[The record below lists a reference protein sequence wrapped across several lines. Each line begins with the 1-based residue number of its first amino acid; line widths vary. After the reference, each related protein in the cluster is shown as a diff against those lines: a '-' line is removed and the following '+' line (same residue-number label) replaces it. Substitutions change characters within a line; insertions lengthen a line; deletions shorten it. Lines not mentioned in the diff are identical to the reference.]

1 MALLKLIG
9 LCLAMFFGAYLCG
22 EIPLRCPISQKRMKY
37 LTTLGVGLLIGVSF
51 IVIIPEGVH
60 TYYGAKAPAHAAAG
74 LHGGH
79 NATSFAK
86 EITAVANAHT
96 HSNKAAQ
103 SPVGH
108 EHAHIADHA
117 GEDAAEHNHAGA
129 SEHVDLD
136 ASGEHD
142 EHEEGHDHSGHDHVH
157 QECVDLNRSSSSV
170 GLALVS
176 GFVVMFLVDRLGGA
190 EEGHAHGAAHAID
203 SPHSPGDRHGH
214 HGSGVPTQHIHVH
227 PTAGGGPGGNHEHP
241 RSGSASPNSLSSG
254 SLSQSGSVGS
264 LSQLRI
270 EPPQGAIEEVA
281 PLRQF
286 SAARWSAI
294 PHVAIYRCWF
304 SIRSCFTPFLAAPH
318 FDQTATV
325 GILVHS
331 AIDGLALGAIS
342 VSDNSSL
349 ELVVFFAII
358 LHKAPAAFGLTS
370 FLMHQGRTHSEVRKH
385 LLYFSLA
392 APLTSLATFISF
404 GYYNALAGSNSLS
417 ASSPDGQALLGLCLL
432 FSAGTFLFTIAV
444 HILPEIQQDGKQA
457 AEWPM
462 VVCLISG
469 ILAPLGFSGH
479 SHGH

>member
-1 MALLKLIG
+1 M
-9 LCLAMFFGAYLCG
+9 
-22 EIPLRCPISQKRMKY
+22 
-37 LTTLGVGLLIGVSF
+37 
-51 IVIIPEGVH
+51 
-60 TYYGAKAPAHAAAG
+60 
-74 LHGGH
+74 
-79 NATSFAK
+79 
-86 EITAVANAHT
+86 
-96 HSNKAAQ
+96 
-103 SPVGH
+103 
-108 EHAHIADHA
+108 
-117 GEDAAEHNHAGA
+117 
-129 SEHVDLD
+129 
-136 ASGEHD
+136 
-142 EHEEGHDHSGHDHVH
+142 
-157 QECVDLNRSSSSV
+157 
-170 GLALVS
+170 
-176 GFVVMFLVDRLGGA
+176 
-190 EEGHAHGAAHAID
+190 
-203 SPHSPGDRHGH
+203 
-214 HGSGVPTQHIHVH
+214 
-227 PTAGGGPGGNHEHP
+227 
-241 RSGSASPNSLSSG
+241 
-254 SLSQSGSVGS
+254 
-264 LSQLRI
+264 
-270 EPPQGAIEEVA
+270 
-281 PLRQF
+281 
-286 SAARWSAI
+286 
-294 PHVAIYRCWF
+294 
-304 SIRSCFTPFLAAPH
+304 
-318 FDQTATV
+318 